1 MATTPIEYLMNVRLV
16 GSLFED
22 NDGTS
27 GAISCAF
34 TEFYVN
40 HDEPLAALESFKEKR
55 GWSPEGHEFL
65 VILPVSR

>member
-1 MATTPIEYLMNVRLV
+1 MNVRLV

-55 GWSPEGHEFL
+55 GWTLGESPEGHELL